1 MKIINYN
8 NLFPST
14 NKRSSNLALIVAF
27 LTVHQA
33 VMKNKEKFCAHASF
47 VEGSR
52 LLKESKGE
60 EDTNVISS
68 FSSAILLQHHDDSLG
83 TEVSTSFPNEIYK
96 CKLQCQY
103 SYSVNKHCPFKL
115 KLSPEWGFYS
125 SSLIKA

>member
-1 MKIINYN
+1 MKIIIYN
-8 NLFPST
+8 KLFPSI
-14 NKRSSNLALIVAF
+14 NKRSSDLALIVAF

-33 VMKNKEKFCAHASF
+33 VMKNKEKFWAHASF

-60 EDTNVISS
+60 DTNALSS
-68 FSSAILLQHHDDSLG
+68 FSSAILLQHHDDPLD
-83 TEVSTSFPNEIYK
+83 TKVSTSFPNEIYK

>member
-14 NKRSSNLALIVAF
+14 NKRSSNLALIFAF
-27 LTVHQA
+27 LKVHQA

-68 FSSAILLQHHDDSLG
+68 FSSAIILQHHDDPLD
-83 TEVSTSFPNEIYK
+83 TKVSTSFPNEIYK
-96 CKLQCQY
+96 CKLRCQ
-103 SYSVNKHCPFKL
+103 H
-115 KLSPEWGFYS
+115 
-125 SSLIKA
+125 